1 MNMYFGIL
9 IIGVTVAS
17 FSQILLKIGANRS
30 HVSLIRDYLNV
41 PVICG
46 YVLMALSVV
55 CSMIA
60 FRGLDYMSV
69 PLMDALGFV
78 LVPILSRLFFREGF
92 TVRKTAG
99 IALIVAGMIVY
110 YL

>member
-17 FSQILLKIGANRS
+17 FSQILLKIGANRP

-60 FRGLDYMSV
+60 FSGLDYMSV

-78 LVPILSRLFFREGF
+78 LVPILSRLFFRAGF

>member
-17 FSQILLKIGANRS
+17 FSQILLKIGANRP

-60 FRGLDYMSV
+60 FRGLDYMSI

-78 LVPILSRLFFREGF
+78 LVPILIRLFFRDGF

-99 IALIVAGMIVY
+99 IALIVVGIIVY